1 MAMKQ
6 CAGGA
11 GAPGLDPLR
20 PPPPPPHSSGNLVRE
35 CRTRG
40 AEDALSKICVMWQRV
55 TKWVFTPC
63 VYTQNTQI
71 FQENSILEEN
81 HI

>member
-1 MAMKQ
+1 M
-6 CAGGA
+6 GA
-11 GAPGLDPLR
+11 KG
-20 PPPPPPHSSGNLVRE
+20 
-35 CRTRG
+35 
-40 AEDALSKICVMWQRV
+40 ALSKICLMWQRV

-63 VYTQNTQI
+63 VYTQNTRI